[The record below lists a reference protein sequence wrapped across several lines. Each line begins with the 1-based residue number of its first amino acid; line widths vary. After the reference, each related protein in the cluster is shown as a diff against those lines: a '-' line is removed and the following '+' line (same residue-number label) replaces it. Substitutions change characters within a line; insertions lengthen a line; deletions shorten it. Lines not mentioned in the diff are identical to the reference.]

1 MTTLCLNW
9 ATMRMSDIDVS
20 VTSCNCLLV
29 SHLVL
34 VFARSSLEWP
44 VQFRL
49 YEQLTKKNKQRKDK

>member
-1 MTTLCLNW
+1 
-9 ATMRMSDIDVS
+9 MRMSDIDVS
-20 VTSCNCLLV
+20 VTSCNFLLV

-49 YEQLTKKNKQRKDK
+49 YEQLTKKNKQRKGK